1 MRMRAFASLALTV
14 LSAALASTA
23 ARADEDPWEVRVRA
37 VFLDP
42 ENGSDSVPALA
53 VPTDAIHI
61 NSKILPDVDFEY
73 FVTPNWSAE
82 LILTYPQTQ
91 DVTVEKSALGGP
103 TAIGSFKHLPPI
115 LTAKY
120 NFLPGQDF
128 QPYVGVGV
136 NVTLLYDDN
145 IIVPVVNDKLYIKSW
160 SVGPAAQVGFD
171 YKIANH
177 WYLNADIK
185 WALLG
190 TYLDLSNGT
199 QLSAAHVNP
208 FLFGVG
214 VGYRFSL

>member
-1 MRMRAFASLALTV
+1 MRPFASLALTV

-42 ENGSDSVPALA
+42 ENGSDSIPALA

-91 DVTVEKSALGGP
+91 QVTVEKSALGGP
-103 TAIGSFKHLPPI
+103 TPIGSFKHLPPI

-120 NFLPGQDF
+120 NFLPEQDF

-171 YKIANH
+171 YKIAPQ
-177 WYLNADIK
+177 WYVNADIK

-190 TYLDLSNGT
+190 TYVDLSNGT
-199 QLSAAHVNP
+199 QLSTAHVNP

-214 VGYRFSL
+214 VGNRFSL